1 MTVEMTA
8 EMTLDQ
14 VSTTVQQIKQHI
26 QQVIIGQDQVI
37 DLLLVAFIADGHV
50 LLEGVPG
57 LGKTLLVKT
66 IASSFSGSFARIQF
80 TPDLMPADV
89 TGHVLFNPKT
99 GEFEVRQ
106 GPIFTQLLLAD
117 EINRAP
123 AKTQSA
129 LLEVMQEGQIT
140 LEGRTHTLERPF
152 MVFATQNP
160 IDHEGTYPL
169 PEAQLDR
176 FLMKIDLDYPSAT
189 DEASMLRQLIQPTQ
203 LSSVTTAQAVVSAA
217 DCLQLQAAVH
227 QITVDE
233 RIMEY
238 ALRIVRTT
246 RDWGSFAHGSGPRG
260 GIALLK
266 AAQAYALLNGRS
278 YVIPDDVKF
287 LSLPILRHRVWRS
300 AEMEIEGRQVDD
312 LLRQMLDQIEAPRQ

>member
-189 DEASMLRQLIQPTQ
+189 DEASMLRQLIQPPR

-227 QITVDE
+227 QFTVDE

>member
-1 MTVEMTA
+1 MTVQ
-8 EMTLDQ
+8 MTLDQ
-14 VSTTVQQIKQHI
+14 VSATLQQLKQHI
-26 QQVIIGQDQVI
+26 QQVMIGQDRVI
-37 DLLLVAFIADGHV
+37 DQLLIALLANGHV

-66 IASSFSGSFARIQF
+66 IASSFAGSFARIQF

-89 TGHVLFNPKT
+89 TGHVLFNPKL

-106 GPIFTQLLLAD
+106 GPIFTHLLLAD

-129 LLEVMQEGQIT
+129 LLEVMQEGQVT
-140 LEGRTHTLERPF
+140 LEGRTHQLEQPF

-176 FLMKIDLDYPSAT
+176 FLMKIDLDYPSAA
-189 DEASMLRQLIQPTQ
+189 DEASMLQKLIQPN
-203 LSSVTTAQAVVSAA
+203 SATAPHSTGAVISAA
-217 DCLQLQAAVH
+217 DCVRLQAAVG
-227 QITVDE
+227 QVVVDE
-233 RIMEY
+233 RIMAY

-246 RDWGSFAHGSGPRG
+246 RDWGSFAHGAGPRG

-266 AAQAYALLNGRS
+266 SAQAYALLQGRS

-300 AEMEIEGRQVDD
+300 AEMEIEGRHVDD